1 MSGLPFQQL
10 LQKGLSHLKGEHRQC
25 YAGTLGV
32 GAAFLASALL
42 GNTAEFLIGCT
53 IIGSLVGYTYL
64 GKEEIKKDDSI
75 ELSEKEN

>member
-1 MSGLPFQQL
+1 MSALPLL
-10 LQKGLSHLKGEHRQC
+10 LQKGLSHLKGEHRQY

-53 IIGSLVGYTYL
+53 IIGGLVGYTL
-64 GKEEIKKDDSI
+64 SKKDDSI
-75 ELSEKEN
+75 ELEPKDD